1 MLLSTK
7 VLLFSFVILI
17 FLLYVYIDHI
27 LTEIENSK
35 LTGYIN
41 KNQKYYYMVT
51 IIFICIII
59 IIGKLLINNL
69 KFVL

>member
-41 KNQKYYYMVT
+41 KNQKYYYIVT

-69 KFVL
+69 KLVL